1 MSSKKTSNNNR
12 VYFISS
18 KIDDD
23 YNNMNKY
30 LIEKRIDFIDK
41 IYKSK
46 IKNNEN
52 TTDFLNVKINIQLTE
67 EEFIKLAKKINEI
80 LKTSYKI
87 FYKDTLMK
95 QTYIP
100 EEIIDKSK
108 KSFNLFINDE
118 QISKNNY

>member
-46 IKNNEN
+46 
-52 TTDFLNVKINIQLTE
+52 
-67 EEFIKLAKKINEI
+67 
-80 LKTSYKI
+80 
-87 FYKDTLMK
+87 
-95 QTYIP
+95 
-100 EEIIDKSK
+100 
-108 KSFNLFINDE
+108 
-118 QISKNNY
+118 